1 MTVIGLCLGVGGC
14 ANLLS
19 STTGRMAADLEES
32 ILNSRDVETVR
43 EGIPAYLLLID
54 SFLRSSPEDEDLLLT
69 ASSLNGSFSAF
80 TEDDERS
87 RLLTEK
93 SLDYALKAAC
103 VRESTLCELRSMDF
117 ETFKQRVDNLE
128 AADVPALYQTGTA
141 WAGWIQAHS
150 DDMSAIADLAKVK
163 YLMEGIIELEETW
176 QAGGPHLYMGAL
188 QTILPAAM
196 GGKPEEGR
204 RHFEKAIEI
213 SGGRFLMA
221 KVVYAEQYAR
231 LTFNKS
237 LHDQLLNEVIE
248 ADPIEEG
255 MTLVNKLAQQRAR
268 ELLADSDNYF

>member
-1 MTVIGLCLGVGGC
+1 MIGLCLGVGGC
-14 ANLLS
+14 ANLVS
-19 STTGRMAADLEES
+19 SMTGRMAADLEES
-32 ILNSRDVETVR
+32 ILNSQDVKTVR

-54 SFLRSSPEDEDLLLT
+54 SFLRSSPEDEDLLLA

-87 RLLTEK
+87 RLLTQK
-93 SLDYALKAAC
+93 SLGYALKAAC
-103 VRESTLCELRSMDF
+103 VRKSALCELRGLDF
-117 ETFKQRVDNLE
+117 DTFKQRVDNLE

-163 YLMEGIIELEETW
+163 YLMEKIIKLEETW

-188 QTILPAAM
+188 QTILPSAM

-204 RHFEKAIEI
+204 QHFEKAIEI
-213 SGGRFLMA
+213 SDGRYLMA

-237 LHDQLLNEVIE
+237 LHDRLLNEVIE
-248 ADPIEEG
+248 ADPRQEG
-255 MTLVNKLAQQRAR
+255 MTLVNKLAQQRAQ
-268 ELLADSDNYF
+268 ELLADSDDYF